1 MKHLIKDNQI
11 IQSGMVS
18 VFTRAN
24 GQGFWGGYEN
34 MTDLHYEDGWRDE
47 IMPEYNPNYERLGE
61 LFYSEQHDA
70 VLREIVPVVINLTA
84 EKSRLYSELDHLRTE
99 MAGVVYQC
107 KLNYDVE
114 PEGLTRLIPIIRE
127 MYGFAKAEIEALT
140 EENVRAYVLRSPK
153 YEQLLK
159 LLKTFL

>member
-1 MKHLIKDNQI
+1 MKHLIKNNQI
-11 IQSGMVS
+11 VQSGMVS
-18 VFTRAN
+18 VFTREN
-24 GQGFWGGYEN
+24 GQAFWGGYEN
-34 MTDLHYEDGWRDE
+34 MADLHYADGWRDE
-47 IMPEYNPNYERLGE
+47 IVPEYNPVSERPGALY
-61 LFYSEQHDA
+61 YSQQLDA
-70 VLREIVPVVINLTA
+70 VTYEVLPIEIDLVA
-84 EKSRLYSELDHLRTE
+84 EKGQLYNELSSLRTE

-153 YEQLLK
+153 YEQLLG